1 MQDGD
6 ILEASASG
14 VGPEF
19 AEATLKP
26 ILDQVALDQ
35 AIESLS
41 AEQLQAQSEQAV
53 APLLDT
59 LLRART
65 DAEAV
70 GLLAEAYPQMDD
82 QALQQQLA
90 KLLFVAD
97 TWGRLSAA
105 ADRED

>member
-1 MQDGD
+1 M
-6 ILEASASG
+6 
-14 VGPEF
+14 
-19 AEATLKP
+19 
-26 ILDQVALDQ
+26 
-35 AIESLS
+35 
-41 AEQLQAQSEQAV
+41 
-53 APLLDT
+53 LDT